1 MSGAL
6 WSSLGI
12 AESLGCYSTVGFRI
26 WGAEWITHEVL
37 GRVSFFGGDN
47 GACYIGLM
55 EPVSI
60 TLLTYDLQVLP
71 ITISSTTHRSI

>member
-1 MSGAL
+1 MVLFGYFGIVGVL
-6 WSSLGI
+6 FYGRFPYLG
-12 AESLGCYSTVGFRI
+12 T
-26 WGAEWITHEVL
+26 EWITHEVL

-71 ITISSTTHRSI
+71 IAISSTAHRSI